1 MQRDIKKSPS
11 YKFIGGPAPAPPTLP
26 VIRVVLLHTD
36 YRGMWPNTFPT
47 PLYDH
52 LFKTGNYGGTIL
64 NNLWR
69 IKDVPM
75 YQLQGLH
82 PRIQTSRR
90 IVTRKILVIK
100 SLNLI
105 RSIVIATFPV
115 VRHRRQLFPT
125 SLQSWR
131 FTKRSSIRKKFFLRP
146 LGDLR
151 TLQCPRLKSAW
162 ILPVYVSHHWES
174 KIP

>member
-1 MQRDIKKSPS
+1 
-11 YKFIGGPAPAPPTLP
+11 
-26 VIRVVLLHTD
+26 
-36 YRGMWPNTFPT
+36 
-47 PLYDH
+47 
-52 LFKTGNYGGTIL
+52 
-64 NNLWR
+64 
-69 IKDVPM
+69 M

-125 SLQSWR
+125 SLQS
-131 FTKRSSIRKKFFLRP
+131 
-146 LGDLR
+146 
-151 TLQCPRLKSAW
+151 
-162 ILPVYVSHHWES
+162 
-174 KIP
+174 